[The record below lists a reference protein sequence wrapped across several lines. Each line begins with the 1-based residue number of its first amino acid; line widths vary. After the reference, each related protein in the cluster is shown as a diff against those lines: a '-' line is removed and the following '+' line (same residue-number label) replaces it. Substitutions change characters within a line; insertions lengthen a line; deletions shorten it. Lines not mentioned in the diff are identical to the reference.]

1 MPTSNDGRSKAEAEA
16 EGSVAAAEQLARL
29 YRSSLGDGLALS
41 TRTLLKR
48 LLLEELGALPAA
60 LTPSTNPVEAVASQH
75 PAPAEPLDSTY
86 FQTQPPVAQDQPS
99 THLTPR
105 LDTVGGNL
113 LAAQSVTTVLGSS
126 FEQLDVRLRH
136 LVEADAPWSVLEPVA
151 IALYKKRRDA
161 EAAAR
166 VIELAFLSAETPQL
180 VELIARFKGENPGFY
195 RALHPSVR
203 LHLVLRLWLD
213 GTKEVIGSLL
223 YREREAAFLL
233 PIERLFIFL
242 AMAEAKDAA
251 TPFMYGQ
258 RFFADLMQGTEEH
271 GERLG
276 LAPGQLRLRLGRM
289 ALDLGYHAEA
299 VQLLEPIGD
308 LAPERDEALRL
319 LLQTTVDK
327 HKAGRGSLVEKI
339 MAEPSSLA
347 RLEILSQMLHQTRE
361 LGGFKD
367 RNRPALNELLADPL
381 AWLGEEPEIWGA
393 LSDLLTAHRDLEP
406 LLPQLFQV
414 FRMQAAKFHA
424 PALDLALWQGPARK
438 HAPTSEAR
446 YWRGV
451 ALMHYYVNGG
461 ATCEAELWQAHNLL
475 AQAQGQLATTLPVIW
490 KDLHKAS
497 FTWVA
502 RSHYILEVERA
513 RMLRQLRIAAP
524 AGAVTLADLE
534 DYVGQEGTAPIA
546 VLASMQALSEAKQ
559 APALASRYLLRRAQ
573 QTHLINADLN
583 RIWQL
588 ANERQEPDLAWRAA
602 TVLQARGGL
611 CTTVRHAWDISG
623 EKRAQ
628 YGFTVPSR
636 AMLDLCLAGM
646 TPAAARLAHACVQV
660 GGILPELLAI
670 LDPGAVP
677 IRSLAHPAASVE
689 AQVDKA
695 LLDIDWI
702 PVAKRRYRF
711 SFESALGGTAL
722 PAFMQVL
729 PGNAWSLLT
738 VRLAERLGINAW
750 GWRLSRLQAQIID
763 LIPRLASRQD
773 LRRHSGR
780 VATWLKE
787 LRPEQRAAWQD
798 LATLT
803 RTLDDQE
810 AALALA
816 SFICRLATVILQN
829 HLAALTSLQTMRAHV
844 AMIWDLEVWLLGE
857 PYSKIRAA
865 CGRENRVL
873 VPSILQRLPTIVA
886 PSAAQTAE

>member
-1 MPTSNDGRSKAEAEA
+1 MPTGSDGRSKTAA

-29 YRSSLGDGLALS
+29 YRSSLGDALALS

-48 LLLEELGALPAA
+48 LLLEELGALPANLA
-60 LTPSTNPVEAVASQH
+60 PPASPAESDVSQMPAPVE
-75 PAPAEPLDSTY
+75 PLPSAQ
-86 FQTQPPVAQDQPS
+86 FRAQPPVTQDRVS
-99 THLTPR
+99 SHLPPHFAP
-105 LDTVGGNL
+105 VGGDL
-113 LAAQSVTTVLGSS
+113 EAVQPEKAVLGSS
-126 FEQLDVRLRH
+126 SEQLDVRLRH

-166 VIELAFLSAETPQL
+166 VIELAFLSAATPQL
-180 VELIARFKGENPGFY
+180 VELIARLKGENPGFY
-195 RALHPSVR
+195 RVLHPSVR
-203 LHLVLRLWLD
+203 LHLVLRLWLE
-213 GTKEVIGSLL
+213 GTTEVLGSLL

-258 RFFADLMQGTEEH
+258 RFFADLMQATEEH

-276 LAPGQLRLRLGRM
+276 QAPGQLRLRLGRM

-414 FRMQAAKFHA
+414 FRLQAAKFHA

-438 HAPTSEAR
+438 HAPTAEAR